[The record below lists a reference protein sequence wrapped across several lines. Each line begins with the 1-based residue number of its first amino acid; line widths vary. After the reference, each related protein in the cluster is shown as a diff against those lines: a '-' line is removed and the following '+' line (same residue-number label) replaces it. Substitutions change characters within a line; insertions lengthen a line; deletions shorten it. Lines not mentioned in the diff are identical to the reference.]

1 MRQNVEGQRM
11 VPHDEHFSDST
22 MYSEYSLTDPMHT
35 QFCVQ
40 FVHPTRVE
48 WRRRSYAMHTDDD
61 NIILSLHACLLP
73 MVSLILWTDWRRNF
87 WNFLPDSKPTR
98 SFRTIS
104 CKGTVIFSLSTMLI
118 SISLPEEPI
127 FKYMTSNIDGRRIS
141 CQTSSSKNQEEN
153 NKGKSKPN
161 RPNAKWFVDHF
172 DKKKIP
178 CTIAVGKGYR
188 CIMAGLA
195 NRILI
200 FNRFSRIT
208 LLLARTRIP
217 FSMHLLVTLLT
228 CGDGVFETRSGNRI
242 NQIRS
247 NYSFSFSLPL
257 QLYHKEIAILR
268 TTPLSR
274 TWIPFRLPLQLY
286 H

>member
-141 CQTSSSKNQEEN
+141 CQTSSSKTR
-153 NKGKSKPN
+153 KRTTRKSRNPIG
-161 RPNAKWFVDHF
+161 PM
-172 DKKKIP
+172 P
-178 CTIAVGKGYR
+178 S
-188 CIMAGLA
+188 GLLI
-195 NRILI
+195 ILTRK
-200 FNRFSRIT
+200 RFHAP
-208 LLLARTRIP
+208 LLLARVIAVSWQAWRTEFWFLIGFQESLYYRTRIP

>member
-1 MRQNVEGQRM
+1 MLTANGIPNFVDRLTEELLKLPAWQQADSI
-11 VPHDEHFSDST
+11 VPHHILQGQHCEIF
-22 MYSEYSLTDPMHT
+22 
-35 QFCVQ
+35 
-40 FVHPTRVE
+40 FVNDVDFFFL
-48 WRRRSYAMHTDDD
+48 AG
-61 NIILSLHACLLP
+61 
-73 MVSLILWTDWRRNF
+73 RNY
-87 WNFLPDSKPTR
+87 
-98 SFRTIS
+98 IQ
-104 CKGTVIFSLSTMLI
+104 
-118 SISLPEEPI
+118 
-127 FKYMTSNIDGRRIS
+127 KYMTSKNIDGRRIS

-161 RPNAKWFVDHF
+161 RRPNAKWFVDHF